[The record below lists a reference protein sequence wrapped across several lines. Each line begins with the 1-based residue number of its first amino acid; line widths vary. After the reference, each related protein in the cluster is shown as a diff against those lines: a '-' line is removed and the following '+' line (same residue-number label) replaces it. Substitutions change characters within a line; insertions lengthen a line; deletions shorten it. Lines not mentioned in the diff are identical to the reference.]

1 MDWQDR
7 GFILSAARFGES
19 DAILDVFTRRHG
31 RHLGLMK
38 GGLARGRRADIQTGN
53 LVSLE
58 WRARLS
64 EQLGNYTVELVR
76 PFAALALDSPAALA
90 GLSAAAAVA
99 SASLPEREAHSNVFD
114 AMEVL
119 VEALAGSDI
128 VSGAAVYV
136 KWELGLI
143 QDLGF
148 GLDLGSCA
156 VTGVTDDLT
165 HVSPRTG
172 RAVSREQA
180 QPYGDRLLRLPAF
193 LLGSQ
198 AGEPDGPAI
207 ADGLR
212 LTGHFLSQS
221 VLAPHRREVP
231 HARGVFIDLATRS
244 LSKQES

>member
-19 DAILDVFTRRHG
+19 DAILDILTHSHG

-38 GGLARGRRADIQTGN
+38 GGLARTRRADIQTGN
-53 LVSLE
+53 LVSDE
-58 WRARLS
+58 WRARLPD
-64 EQLGNYTVELVR
+64 QLGNYTLEIVR
-76 PFAALALDSPAALA
+76 PYAALALDSQAALA
-90 GLSAAAAVA
+90 GLSSAAAVA
-99 SASLPEREAHSNVFD
+99 TASLPEREAHPNVFD
-114 AMEVL
+114 ATEVL
-119 VEALAGSDI
+119 IEALIGSDI
-128 VSGAAVYV
+128 AFGAAVYV

-156 VTGVTDDLT
+156 VTGVLDDLT

-172 RAVSREQA
+172 RAVSREA
-180 QPYGDRLLRLPAF
+180 AEPYGERLLRLPPF

-198 AGEPDGPAI
+198 AGEPDPQSV

-221 VLAPHRREVP
+221 VLAPHRRELP
-231 HARGVFIDLATRS
+231 HVRGVFVDLVAR
-244 LSKQES
+244 QRAG

>member
-1 MDWQDR
+1 MDWQDQ

-19 DAILDVFTRRHG
+19 DAILDVLTRTHG

-38 GGLARGRRADIQTGN
+38 GGLARARRADIQTGN
-53 LVSLE
+53 HVSVE

-64 EQLGNYTVELVR
+64 DQLGNYTLEMVR
-76 PFAALALDSPAALA
+76 PYASLALDSQAALA

-99 SASLPEREAHSNVFD
+99 AASLPEREAHPNVFD
-114 AMEVL
+114 ATAVL
-119 VEALAGSDI
+119 IEALTAGSLAF
-128 VSGAAVYV
+128 GAAVYV

-148 GLDLGSCA
+148 GLDLASCA

-165 HVSPRTG
+165 HVSPRSG
-172 RAVSREQA
+172 RAVSREA
-180 QPYGDRLLRLPAF
+180 AAPYGDRLLRLPAF

-198 AGEPDGPAI
+198 AGSPDPQSV

-221 VLAPHRREVP
+221 VLEPHRRELP
-231 HARGVFIDLATRS
+231 HARGVFVDLVTRS
-244 LSKQES
+244 LLSLAP